1 MESCEKKVGFDEAG
15 KRSLRA
21 ILVMLLFILLIET
34 ARDLPGVHFSRV
46 NCASEPQSEADLQ
59 RTGVL
64 PAEDIPLKDIEGTM
78 TKRKIVDKEVRPE
91 GLKESVYRGSKS
103 STSPVALP
111 AVKNIAGTYVPDISA
126 SVDVAAPQIPSG
138 CFEEN
143 TSEVPQKPVEEIV
156 IDSGK
161 DSPEVVDSGNTGG
174 TPGGEEAAEPEEEA
188 GPAEEP
194 EPAEQGKP
202 AEEPTAESSGFLV
215 NEEEM
220 IYSYDPE
227 AGMQDEGILE
237 LPGEGCAGI
246 LAETFTGVGAGI
258 YELHIPANVT
268 YIEAGALKEL
278 IDLGDIEVCTDNP
291 SFASSSGILMDR
303 SMTTILMFPP
313 CREGIYR
320 VDSSVTRLA
329 EYSFAGSKLKA
340 LDMMGCG
347 IVEIPGN
354 ALEGSTLGIYAPREY
369 TEEYRSMFPEGQVAV
384 W

>member
-1 MESCEKKVGFDEAG
+1 MEFCEKKVEFDEVG
-15 KRSLRA
+15 KRSLRV
-21 ILVMLLFILLIET
+21 ILVILSFILLIET
-34 ARDLPGVHFSRV
+34 ARDLPGVHFSGV
-46 NCASEPQSEADLQ
+46 NYASEPQSEADSQ

-103 STSPVALP
+103 SMSPVALP
-111 AVKNIAGTYVPDISA
+111 AVKNIAGTYVPDISV
-126 SVDVAAPQIPSG
+126 SVDVTAPQIPSG
-138 CFEEN
+138 RFEEN

-156 IDSGK
+156 IDPGK
-161 DSPEVVDSGNTGG
+161 DSPEVVDSGNTAG
-174 TPGGEEAAEPEEEA
+174 TPGGEEAAEPEDEA

-194 EPAEQGKP
+194 EPAEQGEP
-202 AEEPTAESSGFLV
+202 AAESSGFLV
-215 NEEEM
+215 NEEGM

-227 AGMQDEGILE
+227 AGMPDEGILE

-278 IDLGDIEVCTDNP
+278 TDLGDIEVCTDNP
-291 SFASSSGILMDR
+291 SFASSSGILMDS
-303 SMTTILMFPP
+303 SMTSILMFPP

-340 LDMMGCG
+340 LDMRGCS
-347 IVEIPGN
+347 IVEIAGN